1 MFSTFINVFLFTIV
15 SCTTLGAI
23 NLVKQPPPLNEPR
36 GNIYKD
42 LNYLLSKIT
51 NKRNRLER
59 IYIEQPEF
67 LKEEKIKQARVDYYF
82 ALMVYNKAQK
92 RIRDYKKLY
101 PRENITVTIR
111 VLTERIEK
119 HFRELK
125 IFANYI
131 KKMHPLDLYARN
143 FALKPGKLL
152 EFRKFKN
159 IRSNSMES
167 GKDLFVQL
175 KRAYK
180 AFNLRT
186 KTSLN
191 QAVKL
196 LKPLADSVPDY
207 FPARFWLSKVYFDLD
222 RIEESQEIMYK
233 LLEVDP
239 ELIISKSID
248 DQMLREDD
256 LLNYQYTP
264 ENRLPHDIPKPI
276 DYKKVKLDQYGMRS
290 VPFVVS
296 LGNSRNER
304 PQSGLSFSEL
314 VLEMPTE
321 GGITRL
327 LAYFGKNSDMSVP
340 IGPVRSMRNYFLR
353 EVYHLRPFFIHC
365 GGSPGSYREKQELDY
380 FTIDEI
386 GGYMG
391 FFRNRKEE
399 APYNLYTSID
409 KMTELAYSKHIK
421 IGDPIK
427 HLHTTKVGYPYRDKS
442 VEAIH
447 VSYFDDY
454 TVTHQFDPLGGNYVR
469 YVNGNLMKD
478 PVNNRPSYSKN
489 IIVQYVDISTIDT
502 VGRRHLGVLGSGDA
516 DVFVQGKRIKAK
528 WKKVGLD
535 SKTFYVD
542 DKGKEIPLFHGNT
555 WIHFMF
561 ENRKIRVDTFKKI
574 EE

>member
-1 MFSTFINVFLFTIV
+1 MFLYILRATIFFIAFNSIAF
-15 SCTTLGAI
+15 SI
-23 NLVKQPPPLNEPR
+23 NLVKKPPALIEPR

-42 LNYLLSKIT
+42 LNYMLSKIT
-51 NKRNRLER
+51 NKRHRLQK
-59 IYIEQPEF
+59 IYVEQPEF

-92 RIRDYKKLY
+92 RIWDYKKLY

-111 VLTERIEK
+111 VLSEKIEK

-125 IFANYI
+125 VYASYI

-159 IRSNSMES
+159 VKTNSMQS
-167 GKDLFVQL
+167 GKDLFEILQ
-175 KRAYK
+175 KAYRF
-180 AFNLRT
+180 FNLRT

-191 QAVKL
+191 QAVKV
-196 LKPLADSVPDY
+196 LKPIADNVPDY

-222 RIEESQEIMYK
+222 LIEESQAIMYK
-233 LLEVDP
+233 LLDVDP

-264 ENRLPHDIPKPI
+264 ENRLPHEIPQPI
-276 DYKKVKLDQYGMRS
+276 KHKEVKLDQYGMRS

-304 PQSGLSFSEL
+304 PQSGLSFAEV

-327 LAYFGKNSDMSVP
+327 LAYYGKNSDMSVP

-391 FFRNRKEE
+391 FFRDRKGT
-399 APYNLYTSID
+399 APFNLYTSID

-421 IGDPIK
+421 IGDPLMY
-427 HLHTTKVGYPYRDKS
+427 LHTTKVGYPHKDKS
-442 VEAIH
+442 IEAVH

-454 TVTHQFDPLGGNYVR
+454 TVTHKFDPLGGNYVR

-489 IIVQYVDISTIDT
+489 IVIQYVDIDTIDS
-502 VGRRHLGVLGSGDA
+502 VGRRHVGVLGTGDA
-516 DVFVQGKRIKAK
+516 DIFIEGRRKKGT
-528 WKKVGLD
+528 WKKIGLD
-535 SKTFYVD
+535 SRTFYM
-542 DKGKEIPLFHGNT
+542 DKDGKEISLFHGST

-561 ENRKIRVDTFKKI
+561 KHRKIRVDTFNKI
-574 EE
+574 DN